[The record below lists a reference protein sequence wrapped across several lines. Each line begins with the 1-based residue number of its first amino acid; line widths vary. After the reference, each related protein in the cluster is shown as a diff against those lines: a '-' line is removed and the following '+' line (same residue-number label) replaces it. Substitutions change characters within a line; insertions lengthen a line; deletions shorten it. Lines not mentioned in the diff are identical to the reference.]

1 MTKESLRE
9 AIEEHFGKITDQ
21 RVITR
26 SSHKLVDI
34 IAIAIMA
41 ILCGADGWVAIE
53 TYGKAQE
60 EWLRT
65 FLELPNGIPSH
76 DTFGRIF
83 SQLDPEI
90 LEQNFQSWVKIIA
103 GELGLKVVAIDGKSL
118 NGSYE
123 RGSSLKSLVMVSAWS
138 SNHKLVLAQ
147 AAVEQKSNEIK
158 AIPILLEQLDLRG
171 AIVTTDAMGTQT
183 AIAKQIKQAG
193 ADYILTLKANH
204 PTLAK
209 EAINWFEKHQNY
221 IEPTQST
228 RIESFC
234 EARHH
239 RIEKRCF
246 FSVPV
251 EQVFKKARIKSWT
264 GLQTLIVEQST
275 RQLWN
280 KTTASLR
287 FFLSSLSPN
296 FADFPGSIRSHWG
309 VENQLHWCLDVVLRC
324 DPAEVSSAWER
335 APRAEDDS
343 RIRKDHAPRNMTILK
358 RLALNLLRQDKSSG
372 SLKMNER
379 GAGVP
384 CAYPIELLK
393 RYQAGLNNNFLLQI
407 LSNSGIF

>member
-21 RVITR
+21 RVTTR
-26 SSHKLVDI
+26 SSHKLIDI
-34 IAIAIMA
+34 IAIAILA

-53 TYGKAQE
+53 TYGKAKQ
-60 EWLRT
+60 EWLKT

-90 LEQNFQSWVKIIA
+90 LERNFQTWVNLIA

-118 NGSYE
+118 NGSYDRE
-123 RGSSLKSLVMVSAWS
+123 NSLKSLVMVSAWS
-138 SNHKLVLAQ
+138 SSHQLVLGQ

-183 AIAKQIKQAG
+183 AIAKQIKEAG

-209 EAINWFEKHQNY
+209 DAQNWFEKHKNQ
-221 IEPTQST
+221 IEKTQSN
-228 RIESFC
+228 RIESLC
-234 EARHH
+234 EAGHH
-239 RIEKRCF
+239 RVEKRCF

-251 EQVFKKARIKSWT
+251 EQVFDQARIRSWT
-264 GLQTLIVEQST
+264 GLQTLIVEQSS

-280 KTTASLR
+280 KTTVSLR
-287 FFLSSLSPN
+287 FFLSSLNPK

-309 VENQLHWCLDVVLRC
+309 VENQLHY
-324 DPAEVSSAWER
+324 
-335 APRAEDDS
+335 
-343 RIRKDHAPRNMTILK
+343 RKEMEI
-358 RLALNLLRQDKSSG
+358 
-372 SLKMNER
+372 
-379 GAGVP
+379 
-384 CAYPIELLK
+384 IFI
-393 RYQAGLNNNFLLQI
+393 GL
-407 LSNSGIF
+407 

>member
-26 SSHKLVDI
+26 SSHRLVDI
-34 IAIAIMA
+34 IAITIMA
-41 ILCGADGWVAIE
+41 IMCGADGWVKIE
-53 TYGKAQE
+53 TYGKAKE

-65 FLELPNGIPSH
+65 FLELPKVIPSH

-83 SQLDPEI
+83 SQLDPEV
-90 LEQNFQSWVKIIA
+90 LEQNFQSWVKVIA

-118 NGSYE
+118 NGSYD

-138 SNHKLVLAQ
+138 SSHQLVLGQ
-147 AAVEQKSNEIK
+147 TAVEQKSNEIK
-158 AIPILLEQLDLRG
+158 AIPILLEQLDLGG

-183 AIAKQIKQAG
+183 AIAKQITKAG

-209 EAINWFEKHQNY
+209 EAQNWFEKHKNQ
-221 IEPTQST
+221 IEQTHTT
-228 RIESFC
+228 RTESFC
-234 EARHH
+234 EAGHH

-251 EQVFKKARIKSWT
+251 EQVFEKARIKNWT

-280 KTTASLR
+280 KTTVSLR
-287 FFLSSLSPN
+287 FFLSSLSPY
-296 FADFPGSIRSHWG
+296 FTDFPGSIRSHWG
-309 VENQLHWCLDVVLRC
+309 VENQLHWCLDVVF
-324 DPAEVSSAWER
+324 S
-335 APRAEDDS
+335 EDDS
-343 RIRKDHAPRNMTILK
+343 RIRKDHAPRNMTILR
-358 RLALNLLRQDKSSG
+358 RLALNLLRQDRSSG
-372 SLKMNER
+372 SLKM
-379 GAGVP
+379 
-384 CAYPIELLK
+384 K
-393 RYQAGLNNNFLLQI
+393 RYQAGLNNNFSLQI